1 MQIILPA
8 QFHYHCLIFVSVL
21 LIISV
26 MLLSCSHPV
35 SIDSTFLTSDDV
47 HQHTLSDQS
56 IALNA
61 STPALKVKRGLV
73 ITDNNLAFEEK
84 INLIREAK
92 KTIDLAYYIFKDDF
106 SSSALSKALI
116 NAANR
121 GVQVRLLLDYS
132 SAYND
137 LDLFSMLERYGNQ
150 GKGTLQVRF
159 YNRPTVNIIK
169 DAVYLTL
176 GCSNISQ
183 GKTIQTCGAAK
194 YKEIESRF
202 ASVSQSD
209 QKALN
214 YNSGGSGLFLSA
226 FYANN
231 IQLMALAI
239 REGQGLDKSMFS
251 NNATTGNGLDTEN
264 LTKLVSLGEL
274 YLKAR
279 HAKGFQ
285 SFVAKLKL
293 KLAFTL
299 FGGEIS
305 PYYDAFTAYF
315 PIEREHPGHAS
326 LRDWSYVKDF
336 YHQKLLLVDGMKIQL
351 GGRNIEDVYHMHPN
365 KLIEHYVFMDTD
377 VLLELKAGKNS
388 MDVVFERLWN
398 FTQMVASISDVRL
411 HAPNDFLMASN
422 KTIEICE
429 KLTGEEQ
436 QSVCEKEVF
445 SKLHDLEPR
454 IQLAYNTMQHN
465 AAEYHH
471 QYAVNPEPNSPQ
483 FSIDAGAKV
492 YYVENLP
499 FVKPGSQAFEQPL
512 VRHYGAGNGKE
523 GHSGKYIHNLWLAAL
538 RNTCKQ
544 ATAEKPQ
551 EVIMHN
557 AYVFFP
563 SNLLYQ
569 LAEMVTGAKDCR
581 HVTINI
587 LTNSIYTTD
596 LGIENYAARYSM
608 KAFYDYVLSHRNTQ
622 KGAKLFFYEYL
633 PVTKP
638 GDTPRSLHSK
648 VMIFGSDIFIG
659 SANADVRSYMMDANN
674 GLYIR
679 NAPNLLSKYRH
690 WFHSIV
696 GDPQLSKDKT
706 QDFTSQTLQTMLA
719 EDIPRLQSILL
730 SNNEGLP
737 DQQPLSTSI
746 QSQVAKQLKAVLDSI
761 YSLSLRSLGNGRD
774 RYEVQDHFNQLF
786 KLI

>member
-1 MQIILPA
+1 MKIILPA
-8 QFHYHCLIFVSVL
+8 QSYYYFLIAVSVL

-26 MLLSCSHPV
+26 MLSSCSHPV
-35 SIDSTFLTSDDV
+35 LIDSTFLTSTDV
-47 HQHTLSDQS
+47 RQHTLSDQS
-56 IALNA
+56 IAINA
-61 STPALKVKRGLV
+61 SSPALKVKRGLV
-73 ITDNNLAFEEK
+73 ITDNHLAFEEK
-84 INLIREAK
+84 INLIRQAK
-92 KTIDLAYYIFKDDF
+92 KTIDLAYFIFKDDY

-116 NAANR
+116 DAANR

-176 GCSNISQ
+176 GCSNINQ
-183 GKTIQTCGAAK
+183 GKTLQACGAAK

-202 ASVSQSD
+202 ASVSQND

-251 NNATTGNGLDTEN
+251 NNATTGYSLDTEN
-264 LTKLVSLGEL
+264 LNKLVSLGEL

-285 SFVAKLKL
+285 RFVAKLKL

-299 FGGEIS
+299 FGGEIN

-315 PIEREHPGHAS
+315 PVEREQPGWTS
-326 LRDWSYVKDF
+326 LRDWSYVTDF
-336 YHQKLLLVDGMKIQL
+336 YHQKFLLVDGKKIQL

-388 MDVVFERLWN
+388 IDVAFERLWN
-398 FTQMVASISDVRL
+398 FPQMVASISDVRL
-411 HAPNDFLMASN
+411 HAPNDFLVASN
-422 KTIEICE
+422 KTIETCE
-429 KLTGEEQ
+429 KLTGKEQ
-436 QSVCEKEVF
+436 QSVCEEKIF

-454 IQLAYNTMQHN
+454 IQLAYNTMQNN
-465 AAEYHH
+465 AAEYYH
-471 QYAVNPEPNSPQ
+471 QFTVNPEPNSPQ

-499 FVKPGSQAFEQPL
+499 FVKPGNQPSEQPL

-523 GHSGKYIHNLWLAAL
+523 GRSGKYIHNLWLAAL

-569 LAEMVTGAKDCR
+569 LAEMVTDAKDCR
-581 HVTINI
+581 HVTISI

-679 NAPNLLSKYRH
+679 NAPKLLSKYRQ

-696 GDPQLSKDKT
+696 ADPLQSKDKT
-706 QDFTSQTLQTMLA
+706 QDFTDQTLQTMLA

-730 SNNEGLP
+730 SNSGGLP
-737 DQQPLSTSI
+737 GQQPLSASI

-761 YSLSLRSLGNGRD
+761 YNLSLRSLGNGRD
-774 RYEVQDHFNQLF
+774 RYEVQDHFNELF